1 MRRDLGR
8 CTGAGADP
16 PVSVRYDYSAWDGSQ
31 ARSGIGSD
39 DVLGELT
46 DELLASG
53 DLDAALRRLLRTG
66 MRTADG
72 ERVMGMREMLDRLR
86 RRRAELLAQGDPTG
100 RMARISEALD
110 EIVAQERAA
119 IDELE
124 DEARTSGDARRFEV
138 TSEVAAER
146 RIALDLMPADV
157 SGRVRGLGQYEFV
170 SSDARERF
178 GELLDALRNEV
189 AETYFRGMSE
199 ALQSADPERLARL
212 RHAFDALNTMIEQ
225 RSRGEPLDPS
235 FEAFMEEFG
244 DLFPGAASL
253 EDLLEQLARR
263 MAAAEAMWRSM
274 SPEQRTELQ
283 ALAASLLEDMD
294 LRWQVERLSLNL
306 QRAVPGAGWGQR
318 HRFSGDAP
326 LGFDDATDVAEQV
339 ASIERAE
346 EVLRSASSPAS
357 LDEIDLDDVADLVG
371 EDVARSLD
379 RLARLAR
386 ELEEAGYIEHRKGRT
401 ELTARGVRRL
411 GQRALSDL
419 FAQLRRDRL
428 GDHQATWS
436 GSGHDREET
445 SKPYEDGDPFALDL
459 GRTVH
464 NAVRRGGAG
473 VPVRLDAADFE
484 IVETEALSRSATVV
498 AVDLSMSMPMR
509 DNFVPAKKM
518 AMALHALIST
528 RFPRDYLGI
537 VGFSA
542 VARQISP
549 EELPTAMWDYVYG
562 TNLQHALLVARTM
575 LAHQHGTKQII
586 VVTDGEPTA
595 HIDADGEVQFT
606 YPPVPETLQRT
617 MAEVVRCTRAG
628 ITINVFALDVDR
640 TQFPFVEQ
648 IARVNGGRTFSITPD
663 ALGSYVL
670 VDFLAHRRSFRP
682 AG

>member
-1 MRRDLGR
+1 M
-8 CTGAGADP
+8 
-16 PVSVRYDYSAWDGSQ
+16 SVRYDYSAWDGSQ
-31 ARSGIGSD
+31 AGSGIDSD

-46 DELLASG
+46 DELLAGG
-53 DLDAALRRLLRTG
+53 DFDAALRRLLRTG
-66 MRTADG
+66 MRTVDG

-86 RRRAELLAQGDPTG
+86 RRRAELLAQGDPDG

-110 EIVAQERAA
+110 GIVEQEREA

-124 DEARTSGDARRFEV
+124 DEARSSGDERRSEV

-146 RIALDLMPADV
+146 RIALDLMPGDV
-157 SGRVRGLGQYEFV
+157 AGRVRGLEHYEFV
-170 SSDARERF
+170 SSEARERF
-178 GELLDALRNEV
+178 GELLDELRKEV
-189 AETYFRGMSE
+189 ADTHFRGMTE
-199 ALQSADPERLARL
+199 AMQSADPEQLARL
-212 RHAFDALNTMIEQ
+212 RNAFDRLNTMIEQ
-225 RSRGEPLDPS
+225 RARGEALDPS

-244 DLFPGAASL
+244 DLFPGATSL
-253 EDLLEQLARR
+253 DGLLEQLARR
-263 MAAAEAMWRSM
+263 MAAAEAMWQSM
-274 SPEQRTELQ
+274 SPEQRSELQ
-283 ALAASLLEDMD
+283 ALAESLLEDVD
-294 LRWQVERLSLNL
+294 LRWQVERLSQNL
-306 QRAVPGAGWGQR
+306 QRAVPDAGWDDR
-318 HRFSGDAP
+318 HRFTGDAP
-326 LGFDDATDVAEQV
+326 LGLGDATDVAEQV

-357 LDEIDLDDVADLVG
+357 LGEIDLDDVADLVG

-386 ELEEAGYIEHRKGRT
+386 ELEEAGYIEHREGRT
-401 ELTARGVRRL
+401 ELTPRGVRRL

-428 GDHQATWS
+428 GDHQSTWS

-445 SKPYEDGDPFALDL
+445 SKPYEYGDPFTLDL

-464 NAVRRGGAG
+464 NAVRRGGSG

-484 IVETEALSRSATVV
+484 VVETEALSRSATVV

-549 EELPTAMWDYVYG
+549 DELPTAMWDYVYG

-595 HIDADGEVQFT
+595 HIDPDGAVQFN
-606 YPPVPETLQRT
+606 YPPVPETLRRT

-628 ITINVFALDVDR
+628 ITINVFALDIDR

-648 IARVNGGRTFSITPD
+648 IARVNGGRTFSTTPD

-670 VDFLAHRRSFRP
+670 VDFLRHRRAFRH